1 MIEILDVRKTFTRGG
16 LTHEALKGVTLRVE
30 KGDIY
35 GIIGTSGA
43 GKSTLIRLVNALE
56 KPTSGRVLV
65 EGQPLDGRGER
76 ELRAVKKKIGMVF
89 QHFNLL
95 ESKTVFD
102 NVAIPLVLDGKGK
115 KEIRER
121 VLELLAYVGLSDKAK
136 SYPKELSGGQ
146 KQRVGI
152 ARALASNPTILL
164 CDEATSALDPQTT
177 QSILALLKRI
187 NEEFDITI
195 LIVTHEMAVIQQICN
210 KVAVMQNGEIIEQG
224 YVLNVFGRPEH
235 PTTENFVRTVIRN
248 TIPGSVLNDLNRDR
262 PGRVFKLEFV
272 GDSASQPII
281 SRLVRSFDVEINI
294 LFANMTEVQQ
304 TTLGNMTL
312 QIVGADREIEG
323 AIAFLEEQVDRIE
336 EVEAI

>member
-16 LTHEALKGVTLRVE
+16 LTHEALKGVTLRVG

-76 ELRAVKKKIGMVF
+76 ELRAAKKKIGMVF

-152 ARALASNPTILL
+152 ARALANNPTILL

-323 AIAFLEEQVDRIE
+323 AIAFLKEQVDRIE